1 MQRLR
6 ADDLGSVLQHPAAL
20 AARDA
25 ATLESNATHADAEDP
40 WNDRHFY
47 EASTAAASHHPTQ
60 PSPATYM
67 AEPAVTLAAKLQA
80 SPTARTTRRNVIL
93 ILLAVVIVLA
103 AIGLAW
109 YLWTS
114 SGSTAMANERPTAF
128 TPLQRVRNLWANKA
142 AKSPSRSV
150 DTPVTGSAAQ
160 DESDTPPLRHPRRI
174 MLEPQPPPSQ
184 MPPPPPSRAPTRSV
198 TFAPDVERIYY
209 SDEDSAS
216 EVSSSSAPLPLTPP
230 ANVLPGSETRGR
242 PEMARSVAV
251 DANVDH
257 LYAHVGGGGSGG
269 GNKVLGGSETVRALQ
284 QAGAGGISAEQLER
298 SAYDPDTDPTRDPYA
313 NARRSMGSL
322 YEKEMAGRQ
331 HDSGADDDVTL
342 DELGI
347 HSADDEYAAS
357 RQRSKVM
364 AQASAAA
371 VGRIYD
377 TVQRQRGGAKDVPFV
392 NPDAGIDY
400 INVHT
405 QQPLSAM
412 TE

>member
-1 MQRLR
+1 MQRLY

-20 AARDA
+20 AARDTT
-25 ATLESNATHADAEDP
+25 TLESNATHVDAEDP
-40 WNDRHFY
+40 WHDRHFY
-47 EASTAAASHHPTQ
+47 EASTMAASQPLLPQPT
-60 PSPATYM
+60 PHM
-67 AEPAVTLAAKLQA
+67 AEPAATLAKSKQ
-80 SPTARTTRRNVIL
+80 PPNARSTHRNVIL
-93 ILLAVVIVLA
+93 IILAVVIVLA
-103 AIGLAW
+103 GIGLAW

-114 SGSTAMANERPTAF
+114 SGSMNGANENRVN
-128 TPLQRVRNLWANKA
+128 PLQRVRNLWAAKA
-142 AKSPSRSV
+142 PSR
-150 DTPVTGSAAQ
+150 AAPLYAGVAEQ
-160 DESDTPPLRHPRRI
+160 DESDTPPLRQPRRI
-174 MLEPQPPPSQ
+174 VLEPQPPPSHV
-184 MPPPPPSRAPTRSV
+184 PLPPPSPTPPRSV
-198 TFAPDVERIYY
+198 SFAPDVERIYY
-209 SDEDSAS
+209 SDEESGS
-216 EVSSSSAPLPLTPP
+216 EISSSAPSSLPLVPP
-230 ANVLPGSETRGR
+230 ANVLPGAETRGR

-251 DANVDH
+251 DADVDH
-257 LYAHVGGGGSGG
+257 LYTRVGGGGSGG
-269 GNKVLGGSETVRALQ
+269 GNKVLGSADTVRALQ
-284 QAGAGGISAEQLER
+284 QAGAGGISAEQIER
-298 SAYDPDTDPTRDPYA
+298 SAYDPDADPTRDPYT

-322 YEKEMAGRQ
+322 YEKEMSAAQQ
-331 HDSGADDDVTL
+331 HGGADDDDVTL

-405 QQPLSAM
+405 QQPLSAL